1 MTKKIKY
8 VKLFSYEIE
17 RAGFIMFKIKI
28 ADTIFKINNIYS
40 YVERL
45 CRDYIY
51 EGDDFDYEIFSTEE
65 LIDEEQKKLAE
76 EGWSREY
83 LENITVYRAIAMKF
97 LECDAFV
104 MHAAVIAIG
113 DKAYAFTAKSG
124 TGKSTHIRL
133 WRKLRGEEVYVV
145 NGDKPVMRFIDGK
158 LYAYG
163 TPWCGKEMWNTNTK
177 AELDGICFLHRGEKN
192 KIYPFTPGEASSLVI
207 KQVFLPKDA
216 LGVIR
221 TFDMVDKMLN
231 ITKLWK
237 LECNISLEA
246 AEVAYNAMV
255 GGIYEN

>member
-1 MTKKIKY
+1 
-8 VKLFSYEIE
+8 
-17 RAGFIMFKIKI
+17 MFKIKI
-28 ADTIFKINNIYS
+28 ADTIFKINNLYP
-40 YVERL
+40 YVEAL
-45 CRDYIY
+45 CKDYIY
-51 EGDDFDYEIFSTEE
+51 DGEDFDYEINSTEE
-65 LIDEEQKKLAE
+65 LIDDEQKKLADE
-76 EGWSREY
+76 NWSRNY

-97 LECDAFV
+97 LEIDAFV

-145 NGDKPVMRFIDGK
+145 NGDKPVLRYLDGK

-163 TPWCGKEMWNTNTK
+163 TPWCGKEMWNTNTRV
-177 AELDGICFLHRGEKN
+177 ELDGICFLHRGLEN
-192 KIYPFTPGEASSLVI
+192 KIRPFTPNEASPLII
-207 KQVFLPKDA
+207 KQVFLPKDSF
-216 LGVIR
+216 GVIR

-255 GGIYEN
+255 GGKYEN